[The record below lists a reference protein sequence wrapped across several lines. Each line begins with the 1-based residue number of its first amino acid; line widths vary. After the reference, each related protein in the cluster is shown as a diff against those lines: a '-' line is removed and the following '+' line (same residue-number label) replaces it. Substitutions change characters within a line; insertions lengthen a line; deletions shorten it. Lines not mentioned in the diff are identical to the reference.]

1 VFFAWSQTNCVQ
13 AKTSPLDD
21 TSIRRLQYTR
31 LGSDAYD
38 DTWELVARN
47 EREDRLS
54 WVDKWEYFSC
64 GRGGRHFCSRR
75 AAGSSTGRSHTFH
88 TLSAD
93 RRSNLYER

>member
-1 VFFAWSQTNCVQ
+1 MMLQF
-13 AKTSPLDD
+13 L
-21 TSIRRLQYTR
+21 RLSVIVGLLEAAT
-31 LGSDAYD
+31 
-38 DTWELVARN
+38 RN
-47 EREDRLS
+47 EREDKLS

-93 RRSNLYER
+93 RRMPRSATFTRGRK